1 MLRRL
6 TMNITNSNQNTT
18 GVRILVTQALD
29 ERDLL
34 AKKINDKIQS
44 AVLADVIK
52 RNEKSVYN
60 RRISREE
67 FNKEAESAYQQII
80 DLIERYN
87 RLEAAI
93 VESNANTYIETS
105 YGRYSIA
112 EAVALRNRLRGDI
125 KYSGYADFESNLL
138 IKLKKTYNDCIETI
152 ERKNKSLEETAEEM
166 RLSILGRE
174 SKTKEDKPLEVVD
187 SYIREN
193 TMEMADP
200 LDIIKKMEYLT
211 ERKDKLLNE
220 LETQIKVSNAT
231 TFIEI

>member
-1 MLRRL
+1 ME
-6 TMNITNSNQNTT
+6 NK
-18 GVRILVTQALD
+18 VRILVTQALD

-52 RNEKSVYN
+52 KNEDTVYN
-60 RRISREE
+60 RRLSREE
-67 FNKEAESAYQQII
+67 FRREAESAYQQII
-80 DLIERYN
+80 DLIDRYN

-105 YGRYSIA
+105 YGRYS
-112 EAVALRNRLRGDI
+112 VAGAITLRNRMRGDL
-125 KYSGYADFESNLL
+125 KFGGLADFETTLL
-138 IKLKKTYNDCIETI
+138 CKLKKSHLDCIDI
-152 ERKNKSLEETAEEM
+152 MERKNKSLSETAEEM

-174 SKTKEDKPLEVVD
+174 SKTKDEKPLEVVET
-187 SYIREN
+187 YIREN

-200 LDIIKKMEYLT
+200 LDIVRKMEYLQ

-231 TFIEI
+231 TFIEV